1 MLVIDCVG
9 APEHR
14 PTTLSAD
21 CSSPTV
27 QLTDIV
33 WDSWDDEQ
41 AEGTGTLQGKEV
53 TVVLSVPVDN
63 GSELVFSTVMID
75 GQVVS
80 S

>member
-1 MLVIDCVG
+1 M
-9 APEHR
+9 
-14 PTTLSAD
+14 
-21 CSSPTV
+21 
-27 QLTDIV
+27 